1 MVVQMNSMTG
11 YGKAYYRSRKQTIG
25 VELSS
30 VNNRFFECGIRLPRE
45 LSGLEPNVKELI
57 GKKIQRGKVN
67 VNVAY
72 EDYGSGI
79 NKLVFNKTL
88 AKEIYT
94 NLLTLKKTHKL
105 SGEIDINHFLNFP
118 EIFRVQKI
126 NNIEDKIW
134 PLLKKAVS
142 LALSEL
148 ISMRKKEGANLKKD
162 ISARLKKLLTSIN
175 KVERLSFAGRLDH
188 RDRLLKKLDDLLIK
202 KKIDDIRLE
211 EEIAYIVEKSDITE
225 ECVRFKSH
233 IKQFQS
239 TLKQT
244 GSVGKK
250 INFILQELNRESNTI
265 GSKAANTEIAHIT
278 VEMKEEIE
286 KVREQIQNI
295 E

>member
-1 MVVQMNSMTG
+1 MNSMTG
-11 YGKAYYRSRKQTIG
+11 YGKAYCRSKKQTLG
-25 VELSS
+25 VEISS
-30 VNNRFFECGIRLPRE
+30 VNNRFLEYGIRLPRE
-45 LSGLEPNVKELI
+45 LNSLEPNVKELI

-67 VNVAY
+67 VSVVY

-79 NKLVFNKTL
+79 NKLIFNKPL

-94 NLLTLKKTHKL
+94 HLQTLKKSYRL
-105 SGEIDINHFLNFP
+105 SGDIDINHFLNFP
-118 EIFRVQKI
+118 EIFAVEKS
-126 NNIEDKIW
+126 NNVESKIW
-134 PLLKKAVS
+134 PLLKKAIS
-142 LALSEL
+142 QALSEL
-148 ISMRKKEGANLKKD
+148 IAMRKKEGANLKID
-162 ISARLKKLLTSIN
+162 ISSRLKKLLAYIKKIEYLSKLN
-175 KVERLSFAGRLDH
+175 KQEH
-188 RDRLLKKLDDLLIK
+188 RDRLVKRLDELLNKKM
-202 KKIDDIRLE
+202 IDEIRLE

-233 IKQFQS
+233 IRQFQS
-239 TLKQT
+239 SLKQT

-265 GSKAANTEIAHIT
+265 GSKAANTEIAHII

>member
-1 MVVQMNSMTG
+1 MNSMTG
-11 YGKAYYRSRKQTIG
+11 YGKAYYRSKKQTIG
-25 VELSS
+25 VEISS
-30 VNNRFFECGIRLPRE
+30 VNNRFLEYGIRLPRE
-45 LSGLEPNVKELI
+45 LNSLEQNVKELI

-67 VNVAY
+67 VSVVY

-79 NKLVFNKTL
+79 NKLIFNKPL
-88 AKEIYT
+88 VKEIYT
-94 NLLTLKKTHKL
+94 HLQTLKKSYKL

-118 EIFRVQKI
+118 EIFGVEKS
-126 NNIEDKIW
+126 NNVEGKIW
-134 PLLKKAVS
+134 PLLKKAIS
-142 LALSEL
+142 QALSEL
-148 ISMRKKEGANLKKD
+148 ITMRKKEGANLKID
-162 ISARLKKLLTSIN
+162 ISARLKKLLAYIKKIEYLSKLN
-175 KVERLSFAGRLDH
+175 KQEH
-188 RDRLLKKLDDLLIK
+188 RDRLVKRLDELLNKKMVDE
-202 KKIDDIRLE
+202 IRLE

-233 IKQFQS
+233 IRQFQS
-239 TLKQT
+239 SLKQT

>member
-1 MVVQMNSMTG
+1 MNSMTG
-11 YGKAYYRSRKQTIG
+11 YGKAYYRSKKQTIG
-25 VELSS
+25 VEISS

-45 LSGLEPNVKELI
+45 LGSLEPNVKDMI
-57 GKKIQRGKVN
+57 GNKIQRGKVN
-67 VNVAY
+67 VNIAY

-79 NKLVFNKTL
+79 DKLVFNKSL

-94 NLLTLKKTHKL
+94 HLQTLKKSHKL

-118 EIFRVQKI
+118 EILKIQKT
-126 NNIEDKIW
+126 NNIEDKLW
-134 PLLKKAVS
+134 PLVKKAVS

-148 ISMRKKEGANLKKD
+148 IAMRKKEGANLKKD
-162 ISARLKKLLTSIN
+162 ISARLKRLLI
-175 KVERLSFAGRLDH
+175 KIKKIEQLSLGGKQAH
-188 RDRLLKKLDDLLIK
+188 RDRLLKKLNDLLDK
-202 KKIDDIRLE
+202 RKVDDTRLE
-211 EEIAYIVEKSDITE
+211 EEVAYIVEKSDITE
-225 ECVRFKSH
+225 ECVRFRSH

-265 GSKAANTEIAHIT
+265 GSKAANTKIAHIT

>member
-1 MVVQMNSMTG
+1 MNSMTG
-11 YGKAYYRSRKQTIG
+11 YGKAYYQSKKQTIG

-30 VNNRFFECGIRLPRE
+30 VNNRFLEYAIRLPRE
-45 LSGLEPNVKELI
+45 LSSLEANVKELI
-57 GKKIQRGKVN
+57 GRKIQRGKIN
-67 VNVAY
+67 VSIAY

-79 NKLVFNKTL
+79 NKLIFNKSL

-94 NLLTLKKTHKL
+94 HLQTLKKSYKL

-118 EIFRVQKI
+118 EIFRVEKS
-126 NNIEDKIW
+126 NDVEEKIW
-134 PLLKKAVS
+134 PLLKKVISSA
-142 LALSEL
+142 LAEL
-148 ISMRKKEGANLKKD
+148 VAMRKKEGANLRKD
-162 ISARLKKLLTSIN
+162 ISARLKRLLIYIGKIERISIFSKQEHRN
-175 KVERLSFAGRLDH
+175 RLVKRLDE
-188 RDRLLKKLDDLLIK
+188 LLNKKMV
-202 KKIDDIRLE
+202 DDIRLE

-225 ECVRFKSH
+225 ECVRFRSH

-250 INFILQELNRESNTI
+250 FNFILQELNRESNTI
-265 GSKAANTEIAHIT
+265 GSKTANTEIARIT
-278 VEMKEEIE
+278 VELKEEIE